1 MIRIETLR
9 NVKGPIQANAE
20 RGNIIEDSNIVNS
33 DALEDLPR
41 KLLTVKS
48 IGSNQF
54 RFLAFAKGYHQ
65 AIKNRNPQIVKKLVF
80 KILPNNLLDFC
91 ISMMKINETR
101 IKVVVNFVEKHS
113 PKAKMI
119 NK

>member
-1 MIRIETLR
+1 M
-9 NVKGPIQANAE
+9 
-20 RGNIIEDSNIVNS
+20 IEDSSIVNS

-48 IGSNQF
+48 IGSSQF
-54 RFLAFAKGYHQ
+54 RFLAFANGYHQ
-65 AIKNRNPQIVKKLVF
+65 EMKNRNPQVVKKLVF
-80 KILPNNLLDFC
+80 RILPINLLDFC

-101 IKVVVNFVEKHS
+101 IKEVVNFVEKHS
-113 PKAKMI
+113 PNAKMI